1 MNITKKDLSFITITE
16 ILLIINTSTSR
27 NFYTSIQ
34 KKHPVVLSQ
43 RVFFMIH
50 SILVLFY

>member
-1 MNITKKDLSFITITE
+1 MIFQEDFEQTRSLE
-16 ILLIINTSTSR
+16 QASTSR

>member
-1 MNITKKDLSFITITE
+1 MKLNYDRKSKDP
-16 ILLIINTSTSR
+16 TSTSR